1 VAVSV
6 SVAEVMSDRV
16 IAVHENAEFSEIVDA
31 MRRFHVA
38 SLPVIDTGD
47 HVIGLISEDD
57 VLAKEADQ
65 GHRSRLLGRFRR
77 RTCPSKAA
85 GTTATE
91 LMSSPAVTV
100 TRSTSAREAA
110 RAMFRHRV
118 HQLPVVDAISGRLTG
133 IVTRSDLLAVYER
146 PAEDIRREVR
156 YDLIGDMLAMDP
168 ERFTVDVD
176 HGTVTLR
183 GEVEDRCAARILT
196 DAVRHIDGVVT
207 VIDKLN
213 YRRDGDPSARPPAH
227 P

>member
-1 VAVSV
+1 MAVSV

-31 MRRFHVA
+31 MRRFHIA
-38 SLPVIDTGD
+38 SLPVIDAHD
-47 HVIGLISEDD
+47 RVIGLISEDD

-77 RTCPSKAA
+77 RNGPSRTA

-118 HQLPVVDAISGRLTG
+118 HQLPVIDAVSGRLTG

-156 YDLIGDMLAMDP
+156 FDLIEDALAMDP
-168 ERFTVDVD
+168 DRFIVDVD
-176 HGTVTLR
+176 RGTVTLR
-183 GEVEDRCAARILT
+183 GEVEDRCAARMII
-196 DAVRHIDGVVT
+196 DAVRRVDGVVT
-207 VIDKLN
+207 VIDELTC
-213 YRRDGDPSARPPAH
+213 RRGGDPADRSPSGH
-227 P
+227 

>member
-1 VAVSV
+1 VGV

-16 IAVHENAEFSEIVDA
+16 IAVHENAEFGEIVDA

-38 SLPVIDTGD
+38 SMPVIDAGD

-65 GHRSRLLGRFRR
+65 GCQSRLLGRFRR
-77 RTCPSKAA
+77 RTAPSKAA

-118 HQLPVVDAISGRLTG
+118 HQLPVVDAASGRLTG

-146 PAEDIRREVR
+146 PAEDIRREVL
-156 YDLIGDMLAMDP
+156 YDLIEDVLVMDP
-168 ERFTVDVD
+168 GRFTVNVD
-176 HGTVTLR
+176 HGTLTLR
-183 GEVEDRCAARILT
+183 GEVEDRHAARMII
-196 DAVRHIDGVVT
+196 DAVRHVDGVVT
-207 VIDKLN
+207 VLDELTC
-213 YRRDGDPSARPPAH
+213 RHGGDPAEP
-227 P
+227 